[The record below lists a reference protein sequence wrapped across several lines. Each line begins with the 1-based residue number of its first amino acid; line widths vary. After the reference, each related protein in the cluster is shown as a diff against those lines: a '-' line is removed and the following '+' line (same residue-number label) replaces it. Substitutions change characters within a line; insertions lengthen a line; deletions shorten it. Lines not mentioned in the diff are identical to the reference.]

1 MIEAHHSVA
10 SRPRALSNGTRRGAV
25 PFRQLMNKRFLRVIA
40 LSFGWL
46 VIAALVPAV
55 LYPLDVARFWRI
67 DANSRMTI
75 GVIVDK
81 FCRYNGQVT
90 YTFYVG
96 GEKYTGAHASNNCYS
111 AAFGS
116 HISVYYNAHNPTENT
131 TWAPP
136 YDLYDGILTTILN
149 GIILSSFVT
158 WGISKSWR
166 FGNPAEISHDS
177 Q

>member
-25 PFRQLMNKRFLRVIA
+25 PFCQLMEKRFLRVIA
-40 LSFGWL
+40 LGFGWL

-67 DANSRMTI
+67 DANSRMTT

-90 YTFYVG
+90 YTFDVDAR
-96 GEKYTGAHASNNCYS
+96 KYRGAHPSESCYS
-111 AAFGS
+111 AIFGQ
-116 HISVYYNAHNPTENT
+116 HIRVYYNAQNPVENT

-136 YDLYDGILTTILN
+136 YDFYNGILTIVLD
-149 GIILSSFVT
+149 GVILSSFAT
-158 WGISKSWR
+158 WGIFNSWR
-166 FGNPAEISHDS
+166 VSNS
-177 Q
+177 